1 VPYEFRLPD
10 LGEGV
15 SEGEITA
22 WLVAVGQRVAEDDP
36 MVELTSD
43 KATVEIASPV
53 DGVVETLHAAEG
65 EMVQVGSVLI
75 TIETEEGSEASA
87 SSSSRAAAADTA
99 AAAAAAAA
107 AASIPGE
114 AATRAADPVR
124 ATPGARKAA
133 KELGVDLATLTGSG
147 PGGAI
152 TERDVQSRAPAAAA
166 AERREPLRGVRR
178 RIADRL
184 SQSHREVPKVT
195 VVEECDF
202 TDLAAQ
208 RGDLSFSPFIVRAIV
223 SGLKAYPE
231 FNASLEGE
239 DVVFHGRY
247 DIGLA
252 TQGAHGLV
260 VPVVRGADGLSL
272 IELDAEIK
280 RLADAVRGD
289 TIATDD
295 LRGGTFTVTLAGK
308 LGGYF
313 ATPLVNLGE
322 AAILGVHRIA
332 KRPVVREGEIV
343 VRDVA
348 LVSCSFDHRITDG
361 TRATSFLLHVIEELQ
376 RPPTQ

>member
-1 VPYEFRLPD
+1 VSYEFRLPD

-65 EMVQVGSVLI
+65 ETVQVGSVLI
-75 TIETEEGSEASA
+75 TIDTDKGSEVPA
-87 SSSSRAAAADTA
+87 SSSTGSPSADTA
-99 AAAAAAAA
+99 PDAAVD
-107 AASIPGE
+107 SPGE
-114 AATRAADPVR
+114 AATKAADTVR

-133 KELGVDLATLTGSG
+133 KELGVDIATVTGSG

-152 TERDVQSRAPAAAA
+152 TERDVQSRAPATAGA

-184 SQSHREVPKVT
+184 SQSHREIPKVT

-208 RGDLSFSPFIVRAIV
+208 RGDLSFSPFIVRAVV
-223 SGLKAYPE
+223 SGLDAYPE

-239 DVVFHGRY
+239 DVVFHERY
-247 DIGLA
+247 DIGIA

-260 VPVVRGADGLSL
+260 VPVVHGADRLSL
-272 IELDAEIK
+272 MELDAEIK

-289 TIATDD
+289 TIATND
-295 LRGGTFTVTLAGK
+295 LRGSTFTVTLAGK

-332 KRPVVREGEIV
+332 KRPVVRDGEIV

-361 TRATSFLLHVIEELQ
+361 TRATLFLLHVIEELQ
-376 RPPTQ
+376 RPPAQ

>member
-1 VPYEFRLPD
+1 MSYEFRLPD

-43 KATVEIASPV
+43 KATVEITSPV
-53 DGVVETLHAAEG
+53 DGVVEKLHGAEG
-65 EMVQVGSVLI
+65 QTVQVGSLLI
-75 TIETEEGSEASA
+75 TIDTEEGAENSG
-87 SSSSRAAAADTA
+87 SSSLSAAAAETA
-99 AAAAAAAA
+99 ATDSV
-107 AASIPGE
+107 ASVPAE
-114 AATRAADPVR
+114 VTTRGRAVVR

-133 KELGVDLATLTGSG
+133 KDLGIDLATVTGSG

-152 TERDVQSRAPAAAA
+152 TELDVQSRASATAATT
-166 AERREPLRGVRR
+166 ERREPLRGVRR

-208 RGDLSFSPFIVRAIV
+208 RGELSFSPFIVRAVV
-223 SGLKAYPE
+223 SGLQAYPE
-231 FNASLEGE
+231 FNASLDGD
-239 DVVFHGRY
+239 DVVFHQRF
-247 DIGLA
+247 DIGVA
-252 TQGAHGLV
+252 SQGGHGLV
-260 VPVVRGADGLSL
+260 VPVVRGADRLSL
-272 IELDAEIK
+272 IELAAEIK
-280 RLADAVRGD
+280 RLADAVRD
-289 TIATDD
+289 DSITADD

-313 ATPLVNLGE
+313 ATPIVNLGE

-343 VRDVA
+343 VRDIG

-361 TRATSFLLHVIEELQ
+361 TRASMFLLHVIEELQ
-376 RPPTQ
+376 RPQTG